1 MLIILTRQ
9 ITAAFRENGGR
20 REGGPHVL
28 LCLNHL
34 MSRSRNPNDFQCTTM
49 DNQKE
54 YLNISFEIYLTSN
67 QISQHVLTMY
77 IISTHLHC
85 LSK

>member
-34 MSRSRNPNDFQCTTM
+34 MSRSRNPNDFQPTTM
-49 DNQKE
+49 DYQKE
-54 YLNISFEIYLTSN
+54 KLNIDFEIALTSN
-67 QISQHVLTMY
+67 QIRQLVLRMY
-77 IISTHLHC
+77 INCSQRPC
-85 LSK
+85 LSR